1 MTNAELAA
9 HIAELADLMA
19 LDGADA
25 YRVSHYR
32 KAATALR
39 RFHHPLAG
47 MIRAGTDL
55 STVPG
60 IGKGL
65 ATLLADLVRQGSSP
79 RLDEYR
85 TRIPA
90 EVVALMRLDGV
101 GATRARTLRD

>member
-1 MTNAELAA
+1 MTNAELAG

-47 MIRAGTDL
+47 MI
-55 STVPG
+55 
-60 IGKGL
+60 
-65 ATLLADLVRQGSSP
+65 
-79 RLDEYR
+79 
-85 TRIPA
+85 
-90 EVVALMRLDGV
+90 
-101 GATRARTLRD
+101 